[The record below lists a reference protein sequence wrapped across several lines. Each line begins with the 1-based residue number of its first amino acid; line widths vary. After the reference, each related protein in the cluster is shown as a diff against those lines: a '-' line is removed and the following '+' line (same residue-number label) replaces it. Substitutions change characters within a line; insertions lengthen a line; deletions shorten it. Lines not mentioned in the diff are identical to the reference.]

1 MTTDERDALDLRIV
15 RRVLDRLL
23 SGAPVNDVELADAL
37 DRVEQLMTAQE
48 LLTVYTREV
57 VPAL

>member
-37 DRVEQLMTAQE
+37 DRVQQLMTAQE